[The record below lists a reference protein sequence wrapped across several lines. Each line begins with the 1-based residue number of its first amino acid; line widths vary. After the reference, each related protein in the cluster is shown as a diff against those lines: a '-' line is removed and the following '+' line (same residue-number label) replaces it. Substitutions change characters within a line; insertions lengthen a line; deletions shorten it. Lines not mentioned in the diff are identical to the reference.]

1 MEHLC
6 AQKRCVHTHMGKAC
20 ARQQTS
26 NPPQETAS
34 RDWASQVD
42 AGSGV
47 WSSLRARDSSGVA
60 HAHLPGL
67 PCHPLA
73 GSQGVSLVST
83 CTVRSISG
91 RFWTDHL
98 VTPPSSTW
106 QQITTTTALAHHR
119 FNRDQAPSQGLL
131 PRRCLSPPHSPVCR
145 RGGGLQGR
153 RRGPSR
159 ALCPGS
165 GLRPRAPWGSMGPP
179 PKPHDTPKDS
189 LQPHPPGWAA
199 LLSL

>member
-1 MEHLC
+1 MRAHGEGL
-6 AQKRCVHTHMGKAC
+6 R
-20 ARQQTS
+20 
-26 NPPQETAS
+26 TAADEQS
-34 RDWASQVD
+34 SPGNCQP
-42 AGSGV
+42 GLGV
-47 WSSLRARDSSGVA
+47 PGGRWKWRAVPFEGQGLIGVA

-73 GSQGVSLVST
+73 GCQGVSLVST
-83 CTVRSISG
+83 CTGRSISG

-131 PRRCLSPPHSPVCR
+131 PRRCLSPPHGPVCR

-153 RRGPSR
+153 RRGPST

-179 PKPHDTPKDS
+179 PEPHDTPKDS